1 MEKVSGRGKRGGDGH
16 PAVESPGPG
25 EKYVSLADTDHEG
38 GVSHH
43 GDSQALHQVDKCH
56 CKHPRAT

>member
-1 MEKVSGRGKRGGDGH
+1 MGTQLWRAQCLERSTFHWQIQTRKV
-16 PAVESPGPG
+16 
-25 EKYVSLADTDHEG
+25 

-56 CKHPRAT
+56 GKHPRAT